1 MSVVAKTYRPS
12 VGQSLSKEERLV
24 IEGGKVKVV
33 TQERQ
38 IAAKDQGGVI
48 IDYLRFTVLRDRVV
62 MHGLSPDSQDADTN
76 RLVRI
81 FAKENGYQP
90 ESDSGDLEICKV
102 LALKFADL
110 LGYQVGEQRPGR
122 DYYDHT
128 FTIINAFGQEIAS
141 VSGGGHSQRDTF
153 LFTLKGE
160 GCTFALPG
168 WEKRVHEFFN
178 ELLPK
183 ITRVDL
189 AKDCFQRGQL
199 TVDAAVAAYDDG
211 AFSYRNRLPSYQQHG
226 CWRPADS
233 HSRTFQIGKR
243 ESGKLCR
250 IYEKDHQFGIMDG
263 EWVRCEVE
271 LRSVNR
277 VIPWDALKTPGQY
290 FAGAYEFCNWLVHL
304 DEPIRVRTAV
314 KVAEASVE
322 RAVRWWNR
330 VVAPTAAFI
339 TAAMPDFSWFENI
352 VAQNLNRRT
361 PRAFRGLDHH
371 TAQLGLQ
378 KSLAFFNPNPGLASP
393 VGL

>member
-1 MSVVAKTYRPS
+1 MSAVARTYQPA
-12 VGQSLSKEERLV
+12 VGEFVSKDERLV

-33 TQERQ
+33 TQARQ
-38 IAAKDQGGVI
+38 IAATNQGGVI
-48 IDYLRFTVLRDRVV
+48 IDYLRFTVLRGRFITKNV
-62 MHGLSPDSQDADTN
+62 PDETEDLDIC
-76 RLVRI
+76 RLM
-81 FAKENGYQP
+81 
-90 ESDSGDLEICKV
+90 
-102 LALKFADL
+102 ALKFAAL
-110 LGYQVGEQRPGR
+110 LGFELGDQRPGR

-128 FTIINAFGQEIAS
+128 FTIINSFSQEIAS
-141 VSGGGHSQRDTF
+141 VSGGGESQRDTF
-153 LFTLKGE
+153 CFTLKGE

-168 WEKRVHEFFN
+168 WEKRVHEFFE
-178 ELLPK
+178 ELAPK

-226 CWRPADS
+226 CWRPGDS

-277 VIPWDALKTPGQY
+277 VIAWEALLLPGQY

-304 DEPIRVRTAV
+304 AEPITVKTAT
-314 KVAEASVE
+314 KVGDVSVE
-322 RAVRWWNR
+322 KAMRWVQR
-330 VVAPTAAFI
+330 VVAPTLVQI
-339 TAAMPDFSWFENI
+339 TSAMPDFSWLEFLVLDN
-352 VAQNLNRRT
+352 VNRRI
-361 PRAFRGLDHH
+361 PRGLR
-371 TAQLGLQ
+371 GLNH
-378 KSLAFFNPNPGLASP
+378 LAVQQGMGKFFNRLNPNPGLASP
-393 VGL
+393 VGLCN